1 MDIFFV
7 VSHYVF
13 KPFLFGYSG
22 LEIWCVY
29 NKQLISIP
37 KSSFGKFHSGN
48 AYLVLRVSCF
58 SHFIFLL
65 GTN

>member
-1 MDIFFV
+1 MSRLSKDIDSAFQGV
-7 VSHYVF
+7 GT
-13 KPFLFGYSG
+13 KSG